1 MDGWPEPIRT
11 LRSFLP
17 EEARLLRGGVGL
29 LAGILIV
36 SEIIV
41 LVLGGNW
48 QMGYSNDW
56 ILASIFLLLVPAAV
70 GIMSPLWY
78 WIGRPVWDRFERPGD
93 RLLHRWRPAQFVP
106 GLIGAVV
113 GVSLIFPVSA
123 TSRFWVQTLA
133 PFGLA
138 IGLASTLWFWVLRPL
153 ASSKLDAVLP
163 GGPSPKSI
171 VVVSQRVVPTIGILF
186 VIGVA
191 TTAAISLPVVT
202 IGEPVTT
209 DDMAVSI
216 TDTRTTTTVTGTN
229 GRTFEATHGWQ
240 LLLVH
245 LAVENRGESP
255 RMLPGRSFGDITVI
269 APECSAN
276 NFGEPSNNCN
286 QAFVDGRFNVDGEE
300 YANYDDEQAA
310 TGGMLG
316 PGDRVS
322 GWLVFRLE
330 NQPTNGNEFE
340 PMIIVDDV
348 GRWSLE
354 DRWGS
359 QRSLPT

>member
-1 MDGWPEPIRT
+1 MDDWPEPIRT

-17 EEARLLRGGVGL
+17 GEARLLRGGVGL
-29 LAGILIV
+29 LAGVLIV

-78 WIGRPVWDRFERPGD
+78 WIGRPGWDRFERPGD
-93 RLLHRWRPAQFVP
+93 RLLHRWRQARFVP
-106 GLIGAVV
+106 GLVGAFV
-113 GVSLIFPVSA
+113 GVSLMFPVSA
-123 TSRFWVQTLA
+123 TSRFWVQTLV

-138 IGLASTLWFWVLRPL
+138 IGLASTLWFWLLRPL

-163 GGPSPKSI
+163 GDPSSKP
-171 VVVSQRVVPTIGILF
+171 VVIIQRGLPTIGILF

-191 TTAAISLPVVT
+191 ITAAISLPVVT
-202 IGEPVTT
+202 IGESVTT
-209 DDMAVSI
+209 GDMAVSI
-216 TDTRTTTTVTGTN
+216 TDTRTTTTVTESN

-245 LAVENRGESP
+245 LTVENRGESP

-286 QAFVDGRFNVDGEE
+286 RAFVDGRFNADGEE
-300 YANYDDEQAA
+300 YANYDEQQAA
-310 TGGMLG
+310 TSGMIG
-316 PGDRVS
+316 PRERIS

-340 PMIIVDDV
+340 PMVVVDDV

-354 DRWGS
+354 DQWVGQS
-359 QRSLPT
+359 STPS